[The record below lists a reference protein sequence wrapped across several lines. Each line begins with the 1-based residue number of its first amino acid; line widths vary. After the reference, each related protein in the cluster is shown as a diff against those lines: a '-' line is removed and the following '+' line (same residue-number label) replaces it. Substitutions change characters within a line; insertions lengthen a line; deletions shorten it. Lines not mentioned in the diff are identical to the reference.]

1 MLNWLPEAIQP
12 QITSEILVQALY
24 DTLYMVAWSLLFS
37 TIIGILLG
45 VILVVTR
52 PGHIM
57 ENRFIY
63 SAINPIINV
72 IRSVPFIILLVA
84 LIPVTRFINGVAIGA
99 TAAIIPLVV
108 YAGPYIARLVENS
121 LLEIDSG
128 IIEAAEAM
136 GATKWQIIF
145 RFLVPE
151 AMSSLILTMT
161 TATIGLVGA
170 TAMAGAI
177 GAGGIGDVAIAYGY
191 QRYDDGTTLLMVVLL
206 VLIVQGLQSLGNVA
220 SKRVRRR

>member
-1 MLNWLPEAIQP
+1 MLNWLPESIQP
-12 QITSEILVQALY
+12 QITSDILIGALY
-24 DTLYMVAWSLLFS
+24 ETVYMVAWSLLFS
-37 TIIGILLG
+37 TILGILLG
-45 VILVVTR
+45 LVLVVTR
-52 PGHIM
+52 PGHIL
-57 ENRFIY
+57 ENRFLY
-63 SAINPIINV
+63 AAINPVINV
-72 IRSVPFIILLVA
+72 VRSIPFIILLVA
-84 LIPVTRFINGVAIGA
+84 LIPITRFISGSAIGA

-136 GATKWQIIF
+136 GASKWQIVF

-161 TATIGLVGA
+161 TATIGIVGA

-177 GAGGIGDVAIAYGY
+177 GAGGIGEVAIAYGY

-206 VLIVQGLQSLGNVA
+206 ILIVQGLQSLGNVA
-220 SKRVRRR
+220 SRRVRRR